1 MKYIILLSQSYI
13 INIQKDLFS
22 NLGKFALKWVFI
34 DKVIYYNE
42 SYSASL
48 LCAQPERGNAG

>member
-22 NLGKFALKWVFI
+22 NLGKFALK
-34 DKVIYYNE
+34 
-42 SYSASL
+42 
-48 LCAQPERGNAG
+48 